1 MFPPFFYLT
10 NYSLSL
16 CAHTPGVINPKEVDE
31 LLFTDDVQEA
41 FDYIVRSLEA
51 GPLLWSTQS
60 QPAEEPLSTMTS

>member
-1 MFPPFFYLT
+1 M
-10 NYSLSL
+10 
-16 CAHTPGVINPKEVDE
+16 HTPGVINPKEVDE